1 MEKGV
6 GPTQGRRG
14 RRSATSVRVGV
25 QEARLSPGPW
35 GRRAVSTAPLGGS
48 PPAVATGPGNTWAG
62 PGNTWAAGRWLT
74 EAKGHADGCCSAEM
88 PPGGAADSHT
98 PSRPQ
103 GAAGRVLPLDG
114 RQRLGSQATCPCPFW
129 AWGVPDAALL
139 EAGPGCFALDL
150 RSVTDTANPGATGL
164 KPWLPGPSGSS
175 SQGGRRPATS
185 T

>member
-1 MEKGV
+1 M
-6 GPTQGRRG
+6 GPTQGQRG

-35 GRRAVSTAPLGGS
+35 GRRAVSTARCGGS
-48 PPAVATGPGNTWAG
+48 HPAWPQGLGTRGRRAGGRQKQRATLTDVALRKCRREERRT
-62 PGNTWAAGRWLT
+62 
-74 EAKGHADGCCSAEM
+74 
-88 PPGGAADSHT
+88 HT
-98 PSRPQ
+98 PWRPR

-114 RQRLGSQATCPCPFW
+114 RQQLGSWASCPRPFW

-150 RSVTDTANPGATGL
+150 RSVTDAANPGATVL
-164 KPWLPGPSGSS
+164 KPWLQGPSGSS